1 MKNTIAAAGN
11 TLAPAILAL
20 EGSGFEV
27 YVEDGTR
34 CRVTRGD
41 ETYLA
46 DDPVTALGLVK
57 LIELRGWNWRVTD
70 EQIKGILSR
79 HGLA

>member
-1 MKNTIAAAGN
+1 MKSTIAAAGN
-11 TLAPAILAL
+11 TIVPAILAL
-20 EGSGFEV
+20 EDSGFEV
-27 YVEDGTR
+27 HVVEGSR
-34 CRVTRGD
+34 CRITRGD

-57 LIELRGWNWRVTD
+57 LIELRGWNWCATD
-70 EQIKGILSR
+70 AQIESTLSR